1 MDIPINW
8 DLVNNDIKE
17 FGFEG
22 EIKTS
27 KVVDVYD
34 GDTIKIVF
42 PVLQKLFKFNC
53 RITGVDTPEIRT
65 RNLAE
70 KEFGLKV
77 RDELR
82 KKILNKIVRV
92 KCGDF
97 DKYGRLLVEVITDE
111 NENIK
116 EWLINSEYAF
126 PYDGG
131 KKLDWNLFLKKPDN
145 KEEINDLN

>member
-8 DLVNNDIKE
+8 DLVNNDIKK

-34 GDTIKIVF
+34 SHAIKIVF
-42 PVLQKLFKFNC
+42 QFYKNYLNLIVELQG
-53 RITGVDTPEIRT
+53 RHAEIRT

-82 KKILNKIVRV
+82 KKILNKIVKV

-131 KKLDWNLFLKKPDN
+131 KKLD
-145 KEEINDLN
+145 